1 MLQRIGALRPTPW
14 FLNLMVKLIAGDN
27 VIGALKSAKP
37 AAIISL
43 KLEASLKDGCFY

>member
-1 MLQRIGALRPTPW
+1 MLQRNWALRPTPW

-27 VIGALKSAKP
+27 ARSALKSAKP

-43 KLEASLKDGCFY
+43 KLEASPIDN